1 MSCQVSY
8 LSPVYVP
15 RALLQTGVGAAFRF
29 EVGHDV
35 RIALALGV
43 YFGYTITF
51 RLPGSLSTREGDKMT
66 RKIFL
71 WAVSAFLALSMF
83 TPIGGAR
90 AEIMVPSPAVSPT
103 PVAEVEGL
111 RKSCDNAPAP
121 DRSFFFDE
129 TASFSWTSMYHD
141 GFSDR
146 LSGFEAKEGYWNI
159 TIPALPALVTGPL
172 SLFGVCDFVS
182 RNFSILFSMAQ
193 QVKMSRADG
202 WSVKMSGIVWL
213 PRLEYRYCSEK
224 SERGAFMCGAVRHT
238 HASGGSG
245 DLVNETALEFKQY
258 IDLHRIKVDLREVN
272 VVSLRYMWSM
282 PFFHDRMLVQGD
294 LAKNMFQIPF
304 DAFLNYEKGFGFF
317 DPGAQTSYEYPWAFT
332 GKAAWH
338 ASSLL
343 DLSLTVAS
351 ELSEHKSPFMFEQ
364 AVDMYI
370 HQDHALAFRLY
381 HRWYGGMPDNSLNI
395 TQWGVWSNASAT
407 GFALVAHVPF

>member
-35 RIALALGV
+35 RIALAWEV
-43 YFGYTITF
+43 YFRYTITF

-103 PVAEVEGL
+103 PVA
-111 RKSCDNAPAP
+111 
-121 DRSFFFDE
+121 
-129 TASFSWTSMYHD
+129 
-141 GFSDR
+141 
-146 LSGFEAKEGYWNI
+146 EGYWNI